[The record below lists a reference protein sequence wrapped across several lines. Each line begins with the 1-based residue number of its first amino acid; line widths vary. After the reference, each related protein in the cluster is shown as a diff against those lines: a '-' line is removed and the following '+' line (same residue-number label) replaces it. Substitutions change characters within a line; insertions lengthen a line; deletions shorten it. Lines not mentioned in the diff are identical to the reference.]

1 MLTSSLQVSIF
12 EKALHSER
20 IAKIQHSIQNFLD
33 VNLSSK
39 VYIHHKHC
47 EFAKKKH
54 VLKNPELLTM
64 FLNILDFLGSGFTQ
78 FFRWS
83 QKQGE
88 FHGLIQVT
96 TDHDC
101 FRTYFGMSVR
111 QFELWLGTHLRRRRN
126 HFREPAD
133 PEPCCGS
140 DFHIIVNLVPVCV
153 LSYERTFCQ
162 M

>member
-12 EKALHSER
+12 EKAW
-20 IAKIQHSIQNFLD
+20 IQHSIQNFLD

-47 EFAKKKH
+47 DFAKKKTCPKKPRAAH
-54 VLKNPELLTM
+54 DVFKHTG
-64 FLNILDFLGSGFTQ
+64 FSGFWVHPVFQ
-78 FFRWS
+78 VKSEAGWISWFDPGHDWS
-83 QKQGE
+83 
-88 FHGLIQVT
+88 
-96 TDHDC
+96 DHDC

-133 PEPCCGS
+133 PEPCRGS
-140 DFHIIVNLVPVCV
+140 DFHLIVNLVPVCV

>member
-1 MLTSSLQVSIF
+1 MEKNCLKHFRKPEDKQLTGIPLTYADLITSGQHIRKGF
-12 EKALHSER
+12 HSER

-33 VNLSSK
+33 VNLSFK
-39 VYIHHKHC
+39 VYTHHKHC
-47 EFAKKKH
+47 DFAKKH

-64 FLNILDFLGSGFTQ
+64 FLNILDFLDSGFTQ
-78 FFRWS
+78 FFGRS

-111 QFELWLGTHLRRRRN
+111 QFEL
-126 HFREPAD
+126 
-133 PEPCCGS
+133 
-140 DFHIIVNLVPVCV
+140 
-153 LSYERTFCQ
+153 
-162 M
+162 